1 MSFHDWKYLRFAPE
15 LAPAHPPL
23 AYPIYASGMENRS
36 AIAGGIG
43 PLRPAPPIG
52 PVVAK
57 LDPRVGRGAGDDSG
71 SRAVGEVG
79 KSPVHQDAKFVA
91 KTD

>member
-1 MSFHDWKYLRFAPE
+1 MLRTGIGPRTPALGLSYLR
-15 LAPAHPPL
+15 LRHGK
-23 AYPIYASGMENRS
+23 YIRYR
-36 AIAGGIG
+36 GGIG

>member
-1 MSFHDWKYLRFAPE
+1 MQRKLSKRLR
-15 LAPAHPPL
+15 
-23 AYPIYASGMENRS
+23 RS
-36 AIAGGIG
+36 SSEVGSREGLFDIG

-52 PVVAK
+52 PVVTK

>member
-1 MSFHDWKYLRFAPE
+1 MGS
-15 LAPAHPPL
+15 
-23 AYPIYASGMENRS
+23 
-36 AIAGGIG
+36 IG

-52 PVVAK
+52 TVVTK
-57 LDPRVGRGAGDDSG
+57 LDPRVGWGAGDDSG
-71 SRAVGEVG
+71 SWAVGKVG